1 MTLRWP
7 FNTKKHK
14 QWVGISL
21 STLAPSAVIYSQE
34 GVVDSVTYNQDQ
46 GFEDLELWLK
56 KHVSPGMPAVL
67 VLDEADYEL
76 LLVEAPSVPDAELNA
91 AIEFKIG
98 DLLNQPV
105 EDTAIQAVR
114 LPSNA
119 YRGRMSMAY
128 VVACPNNI
136 IKEKVDWA
144 SKNHLEIETIT
155 VPEFSLLNLLA
166 ASAIEQGIALLELT
180 PRYGTIRL
188 YQEGA
193 LYLTRQ
199 VEVGL
204 DALDIQNDTK
214 QSNDDQV
221 NEEDDEP
228 LLLDEVSLEEVSLE
242 ETTLDEE
249 LVVDEP
255 ESTLD
260 FNVDSYVG
268 FSPKPKVNAEQT
280 DNLVLE
286 VQRSL
291 DYYESQ
297 IGMGQVT
304 QLWVMAGGKDL
315 TPLINAMQS
324 VLTANIEQPNIAEKL
339 KQLTDINILHH
350 EHDMNNSVLALGG
363 ALAHVAS

>member
-1 MTLRWP
+1 M
-7 FNTKKHK
+7 
-14 QWVGISL
+14 GISL

-34 GVVDSVTYNQDQ
+34 GIVDSITYDQDQ
-46 GFEDLELWLK
+46 GIEDLELWLK

-76 LLVEAPSVPDAELNA
+76 LLVEAPSVPDEELNA

-114 LPSNA
+114 LPNNA

-128 VVACPNNI
+128 VVACPNNT
-136 IKEKVDWA
+136 IKDKVDWA
-144 SKNHLEIETIT
+144 SKNQLEVEVIT

-166 ASAIEQGIALLELT
+166 ASTIEQGIALLELT
-180 PRYGTIRL
+180 PKYGTIRL
-188 YQEGA
+188 YQDGA

-204 DALDIQNDTK
+204 NALDIQDDSTLTDSVLNDSELNDAELNDAELIDA
-214 QSNDDQV
+214 QSN
-221 NEEDDEP
+221 EGDEP
-228 LLLDEVSLEEVSLE
+228 LLLDEVE
-242 ETTLDEE
+242 LDEDIIDF
-249 LVVDEP
+249 DE
-255 ESTLD
+255 
-260 FNVDSYVG
+260 DSYVG

-280 DNLVLE
+280 ENLVLE

-297 IGMGQVT
+297 VGMGQIT

-315 TPLINAMQS
+315 TPLIDAMQP
-324 VLTANIEQPNIAEKL
+324 VLTANIEQPDIAEKL